1 MADSMSND
9 SQLPVASSQRACLLF
24 VGLFLSVCGF
34 AEELT
39 DPTRP
44 PVSIAAPIAEAGAV
58 VAATGLQSV
67 IIGKNRRAAII
78 DGQTVELGGRI
89 GEAKLIEVNPAGVV
103 LRTAQGRQVLML
115 FPDVKIM
122 RVKTEAAT
130 VRTRKR
136 VTSGERK

>member
-1 MADSMSND
+1 MAVICLMS
-9 SQLPVASSQRACLLF
+9 
-24 VGLFLSVCGF
+24 SVCCC
-34 AEELT
+34 AEELV

-44 PVSIAAPIAEAGAV
+44 PAGIAAPVAEAGAV

-103 LRTAQGRQVLML
+103 LRTAQGRQALML

-130 VRTRKR
+130 VQTRKR